1 MARRTTKTTAAKAA
15 APVATEP
22 VVEIT
27 NDTMVECRNGTAGN
41 LIYKST
47 LNPGISS
54 FRSGSTSHDAKD
66 VWRFP
71 AALNGEIRTSLWTP
85 FSDFR

>member
-15 APVATEP
+15 APVVTEP

-27 NDTMVECRNGTAGN
+27 NETMVECRNGTAGN

-47 LNPGISS
+47 LNPVHPDQH
-54 FRSGSTSHDAKD
+54 RH
-66 VWRFP
+66 R
-71 AALNGEIRTSLWTP
+71 
-85 FSDFR
+85 